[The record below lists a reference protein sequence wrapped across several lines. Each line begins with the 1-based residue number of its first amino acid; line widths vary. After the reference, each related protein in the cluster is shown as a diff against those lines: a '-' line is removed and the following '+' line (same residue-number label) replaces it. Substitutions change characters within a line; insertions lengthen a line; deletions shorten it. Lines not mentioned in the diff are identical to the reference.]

1 MEEQELC
8 KLCRK
13 RDTRAQKE
21 LYELYANRLYA
32 ICVRYSGDRDTAQDL
47 LHDGF
52 IKILCSFDKFTW
64 RGDGSL
70 RAWMDRI
77 VVNTSLQYLRDK
89 KKIGQEVEVEQIP
102 ETEDNSPNE
111 DDISSIPQKVLFQFI
126 KDLPDGYRTVFN
138 LYVLEKK
145 SHKEI
150 GEILGI
156 NERSSA
162 SQLFRAKKTLAERVK
177 EWMDEHD
184 M

>member
-32 ICVRYSGDRDTAQDL
+32 ICIRYSGDRDTAQDL

-52 IKILCSFDKFTW
+52 IKILCSFEKFTW
-64 RGDGSL
+64 RGEGSL

-77 VVNTSLQYLRDK
+77 MVNTSLQYLRDK
-89 KKIGQEVEVEQIP
+89 KKIGQEIELEQIP
-102 ETEDNSPNE
+102 DPENDEPNDN
-111 DDISSIPQKVLFQFI
+111 DIDSIPQKVLFQFI

-145 SHKEI
+145 SHREI

-162 SQLFRAKKTLAERVK
+162 SQLFRAKKTLAERIN
-177 EWMDEHD
+177 EWMDEQGK
-184 M
+184 

>member
-1 MEEQELC
+1 MKEVELC
-8 KLCRK
+8 QLCRK
-13 RDTRAQKE
+13 QDSRGQQK

-32 ICVRYSGDRDTAQDL
+32 ICIRYTGDREVAKDI

-52 IKILCSFDKFTW
+52 IKILCSFDKFSW
-64 RGDGSL
+64 RGEGSL

-77 VVNTSLQYLRDK
+77 MVNTALQYLRDK
-89 KKIGQEVEVEQIP
+89 KRVGQEVEVEQISDAVD
-102 ETEDNSPNE
+102 EDNSSE
-111 DDISSIPQKVLFQFI
+111 LDTIPQEVLFQFI
-126 KDLPDGYRTVFN
+126 KELPDGYRTVFN

-162 SQLFRAKKTLAERVK
+162 SQLFRAKQNLAERVRA
-177 EWMDEHD
+177 WMNEHGR
-184 M
+184 